1 MNYSTLADIDA
12 YAVSSGDYQFVE
24 SDNIGATARVNNAGG
39 YNAAATSIAIDTL
52 SLASSIQRYSVLYI
66 GTEYLLVTATPTYT
80 TPFTSTTLTVS
91 RGMYGSTAAT
101 IADDALITVKDNRKV
116 RCQGIA
122 TDDILTAMGKH
133 LEDALWGENSSYLI
147 EAEKVQ
153 TIWINRHLEER
164 ETAELAG
171 TISQSNYNDGV
182 LSISAPAVNGLCKKA
197 RQLVNEFMKIY
208 GGQSNAFKRG

>member
-12 YAVSSGDYQFVE
+12 YAVTSGDYQFVE
-24 SDNIGATARVNNAGG
+24 SDNIGVTARVNAVGG
-39 YNAAATSIAIDTL
+39 YTAAATSIVIDTL
-52 SLASSIQRYSVLYI
+52 SLASAIQKYSVLYI
-66 GTEYLLVTATPTYT
+66 GTEYLLVTAVPVYATTTTPTV
-80 TPFTSTTLTVS
+80 TVT

-164 ETAELAG
+164 ESAEKIA
-171 TISQSNYNDGV
+171 TMAQSSYNDGV
-182 LSISAPAVNGLCKKA
+182 ISVSAAAVNGLCKKA

-208 GGQSNAFKRG
+208 GGQNNAFKRG